1 MQVCACMQ
9 EEDPASTRADEPSE
23 AKTASV
29 DRAGAELRRRAA
41 LTTTINSAIDTD

>member
-23 AKTASV
+23 TKTAMWTE
-29 DRAGAELRRRAA
+29 RQQR
-41 LTTTINSAIDTD
+41 

>member
-29 DRAGAELRRRAA
+29 DRAGGKMRRRAA
-41 LTTTINSAIDTD
+41 LTMTVDLAAGID